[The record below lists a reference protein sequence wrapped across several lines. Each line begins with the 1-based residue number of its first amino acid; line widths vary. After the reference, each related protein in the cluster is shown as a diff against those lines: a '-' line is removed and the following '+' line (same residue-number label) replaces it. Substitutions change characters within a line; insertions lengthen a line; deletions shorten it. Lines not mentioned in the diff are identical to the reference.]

1 MGFIGSTERDFVKK
15 DLGPALAK
23 SGYDNVKLMILDDN
37 RLTLSRFTEEV
48 LEDED
53 AAKYVSGIGV
63 HWYEDFIVSAS
74 VLTQFHER

>member
-1 MGFIGSTERDFVKK
+1 
-15 DLGPALAK
+15 
-23 SGYDNVKLMILDDN
+23 MI

-63 HWYEDFIVSAS
+63 HWYEDFFVSAS